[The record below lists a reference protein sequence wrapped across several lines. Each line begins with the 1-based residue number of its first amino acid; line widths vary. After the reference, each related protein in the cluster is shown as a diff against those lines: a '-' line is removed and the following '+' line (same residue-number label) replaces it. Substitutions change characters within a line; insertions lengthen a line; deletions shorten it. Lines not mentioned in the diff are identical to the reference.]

1 MERVV
6 RQETCPNCGSLAD
19 IIEMDETTILR
30 CASCGREY
38 AIAGKEEILPIEK
51 KLVAASLVL
60 AVILLVILYYISWSM
75 IAHVTP

>member
-1 MERVV
+1 MEKIV

-19 IIEMDETTILR
+19 VIEMDDRTILR
-30 CASCGREY
+30 CANCGREY
-38 AIAGKEEILPIEK
+38 AIAGKEEIVSVEK
-51 KLVAASLVL
+51 KLVAISLII